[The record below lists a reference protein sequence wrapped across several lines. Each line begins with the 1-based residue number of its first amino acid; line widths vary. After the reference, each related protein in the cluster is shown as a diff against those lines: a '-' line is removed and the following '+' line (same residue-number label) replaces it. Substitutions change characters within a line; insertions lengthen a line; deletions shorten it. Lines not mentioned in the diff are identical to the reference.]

1 MCKYCDFTTKREIT
15 LDETEFTE
23 LAIHQ
28 TPNATYLVAYGD
40 DTALLEIN
48 FCPYCGKSLKNN

>member
-1 MCKYCDFTTKREIT
+1 MCKYCDFSVEREIT

-28 TPNATYLVAYGD
+28 TPNTTYLVAYGH
-40 DTALLEIN
+40 DTALSEIN